1 MSVRVVP
8 MTRDLAPALVDVHR
22 EAFAGYMNARL
33 GRGYVRRFLEW
44 FATAKDAIALVALD
58 DRDDR
63 STPIG
68 YVVGAPLGYG
78 RAMTRA
84 LLVPAA
90 LGVATHPAL
99 ALDRRIVKTALG
111 RVAELF
117 GRPMPSA
124 PPPALPSPTWSLVGI
139 GVASSARGLGAG
151 SALTRGFEEEALRRG
166 ARALRLSVYAENAVA
181 RRTYERAGWVPFDG
195 AVPAGFA
202 MYYSKVLG

>member
-8 MTRDLAPALVDVHR
+8 MTRALAPALVDVHR

-33 GRGYVRRFLEW
+33 GRGYVRHFLEW
-44 FATAKDAIALVALD
+44 FATATDAIALVALD
-58 DRDDR
+58 DHA
-63 STPIG
+63 TPVG

-78 RAMTRA
+78 RAMTRE
-84 LLVPAA
+84 LFVPAA

-99 ALDRRIVKTALG
+99 VFDRRIVKTALG

-124 PPPALPSPTWSLVGI
+124 PPPALPAPTWSLVGI
-139 GVASSARGLGAG
+139 GVASKARGLGAG
-151 SALTRGFEEEALRRG
+151 SALTKAFEDEARARG
-166 ARALRLSVYAENAVA
+166 ARSLRLSVYAENAAA

-195 AVPAGFA
+195 PVPPGFA